1 MYIIPVCLQ
10 FTVLIRI
17 CESMWTSLGVSVL
30 VDECTTKIRIDVTH
44 LGSFN
49 DDCASRGQQ
58 SSVVIEI
65 KLPVFEPQS
74 LLNSLY

>member
-1 MYIIPVCLQ
+1 
-10 FTVLIRI
+10 
-17 CESMWTSLGVSVL
+17 MWASLGVSVI

-49 DDCASRGQQ
+49 DDCASREQQ
-58 SSVVIEI
+58 YSVVIEI

-74 LLNSLY
+74 LLKCLY

>member
-1 MYIIPVCLQ
+1 
-10 FTVLIRI
+10 
-17 CESMWTSLGVSVL
+17 MWASLCVSVI

-49 DDCASRGQQ
+49 DDCASREQQ

-65 KLPVFEPQS
+65 KLPVFEPQ
-74 LLNSLY
+74 LLLKCLY

>member
-1 MYIIPVCLQ
+1 MI
-10 FTVLIRI
+10 
-17 CESMWTSLGVSVL
+17 

-49 DDCASRGQQ
+49 DDCASREQQ

-74 LLNSLY
+74 LLKCLY

>member
-1 MYIIPVCLQ
+1 MLA
-10 FTVLIRI
+10 
-17 CESMWTSLGVSVL
+17 SLGVSVI

-49 DDCASRGQQ
+49 DDGASREQQ

-74 LLNSLY
+74 LLKCLY

>member
-1 MYIIPVCLQ
+1 MYIIPVCIQ

-17 CESMWTSLGVSVL
+17 CESMWTSLGVSVI
-30 VDECTTKIRIDVTH
+30 VDECTTKIRNDVTH

-58 SSVVIEI
+58 SSVVIDI
-65 KLPVFEPQS
+65 KMTVIEPQTS
-74 LLNSLY
+74 LKCLY